1 MTMLRTDERPKYR
14 KERAKRAIA
23 LAMESRWAEAV
34 TANMALVADFPDD
47 LESYNRLGK
56 ALMELGRIGDAKR
69 AFRRALQI
77 SPHSSI
83 AIKNLE
89 RLDQLGE
96 EDVRISIKPS
106 TSRHAFIEES
116 GKAGATSLVS
126 LAPSRLLLKMA
137 PGHPVNLSVQGGALQ
152 VEDSLGEYL
161 GRVEPRLASRL
172 ARLMMGG
179 SRYEAAVTSV
189 GENEMTI
196 IIREVFRHPSQGNA
210 PSFPAWAGPERRVLG
225 AGGASLGELD
235 NEPDLEV
242 LMSVKDWSDDDTEPG
257 DDAAFASV
265 VHRIVASD
273 GSESEEGL

>member
-1 MTMLRTDERPKYR
+1 MTMLRTDERPKYK

-56 ALMELGRIGDAKR
+56 ALMELGRIGEAKR
-69 AFRRALQI
+69 AFRRALEI

-83 AIKNLE
+83 AIKNLG
-89 RLDQLGE
+89 RLEQLGE
-96 EDVRISIKPS
+96 EDIRISIRPS
-106 TSRHAFIEES
+106 TSPHAFIEES

-137 PGHPVNLSVQGGALQ
+137 PGHPVNLRVQSGALQ

-172 ARLMMGG
+172 SRLMMGG

-196 IIREVFRHPSQGNA
+196 IIREVFRRPSQGSA
-210 PSFPAWAGPERRVLG
+210 PSFPSKAGAPRRPPLPVG
-225 AGGASLGELD
+225 ARTD
-235 NEPDLEV
+235 EPDDEVELEE
-242 LMSVKDWSDDDTEPG
+242 SVSLKDWSDDDTEPG
-257 DDAAFASV
+257 DDAAFAPV
-265 VHRIVASD
+265 VHRVVASD
-273 GSESEEGL
+273 GSETDEDL